1 MRKALPKTQAQSSLN
16 REASAAETPLFEHA
30 KGTRKG
36 ANLVGVTWL
45 GRASVVALV
54 LGTLA
59 GASLVTGCAVSE
71 SDVLRWERTER
82 GPYKLVAV
90 VTHDKYSLQLRIDSA
105 LSLIKMPA
113 RGGRRMG
120 ISYLVDKFTD
130 EDSVER
136 DGALVQLPEESRKK
150 VVDGMAPEMIKAM
163 LVPPPVR
170 NPDGTMPPDES
181 IPYKDAA
188 YAMLSHEP
196 SLVSDPKTKAD
207 FVAALN
213 SWVQTD
219 FENRIENNSQQYGIE
234 SIMRFLHDM
243 HAGSLQ
249 SLPGL
254 INENS
259 TKVDKIAALV
269 AELGDADTKQKT
281 SDALVALA
289 KRFDSDA
296 WINKERPIY
305 KDLDDKQGSKVTPAQ
320 LEGQLKQG
328 QDQALT
334 GVFSSMKR
342 IGGRSVIDYCIAYGS
357 DAKNSPERRQAA
369 LAALEGRVDK
379 NNQADI
385 DHLFAIAKDD
395 NTPDAVRDLAFAR
408 LGELPKEL
416 IVPKLY
422 TLFEAKKW
430 KVRWVAATQVLK
442 TLTTKEVPD
451 FMKRLPSNPSVK
463 MGMTEPISYG
473 DIISKMSAPPGA
485 PKPKDV
491 INTYLGAHELGPKLS
506 AIGSFYGGNKADVGK
521 LTALETDASPVP
533 KCDKDD
539 DCGWSCDVPKAPN
552 SQEMDSKTIVTVGD
566 FVKYCVVPSMTNK

>member
-1 MRKALPKTQAQSSLN
+1 MRKALPKTRAQSLN
-16 REASAAETPLFEHA
+16 REAETADMPSRQHLRA
-30 KGTRKG
+30 WVK
-36 ANLVGVTWL
+36 
-45 GRASVVALV
+45 RASVVAIALSTV
-54 LGTLA
+54 A

-90 VTHDKYSLQLRIDSA
+90 VTHDKYSWQLRVDSA
-105 LSLIKMPA
+105 LSLLKMPA
-113 RGGRRMG
+113 RGGRRLG
-120 ISYLVDKFTD
+120 IAYLCDKYTD

-136 DGALVQLPEESRKK
+136 EGALVQLPEDSRKK
-150 VVDGMAPEMIKAM
+150 VVDGMTPEMVKAM
-163 LVPPPVR
+163 AVPPPMKAAD
-170 NPDGTMPPDES
+170 NTMPPDES
-181 IPYKDAA
+181 IPFKDAA

-207 FVAALN
+207 LVAALN

-234 SIMRFLHDM
+234 SIMRFLG
-243 HAGSLQ
+243 AGSVR

-259 TKVDKIAALV
+259 SKVDKIASLV
-269 AELGDADTKQKT
+269 AELGDPDTKTKT
-281 SDALVALA
+281 GDALVTLA
-289 KRFDSDA
+289 KRFDSQA
-296 WINKERPIY
+296 WVDKERPIY
-305 KDLDDKQGSKVTPAQ
+305 QDLDVKQGAKVTPAQ
-320 LEGQLKQG
+320 LEAQLKQG
-328 QDQALT
+328 QDQQLT
-334 GVFSSMKR
+334 AVFSSMKR
-342 IGGRSVIDYCIAYGS
+342 IGGRSIIDYCIGYGG
-357 DAKNSPERRQAA
+357 DGKNSVERRQAA

-379 NNQADI
+379 NNQGDI
-385 DHLFAIAKDD
+385 DKLFAIAKDD
-395 NTPDAVRDLAFAR
+395 NTPDPVRDLAFAR

-422 TLFEAKKW
+422 TLFESKKW

-442 TLTTKEVPD
+442 TLSTKEVPD
-451 FMKRLPSNPSVK
+451 FMKRLPTNAATK

-473 DIISKMSAPPGA
+473 DIISKMTAPAGA

-491 INTYLGAHELGPKLS
+491 INTYLGVHELGPKLS

-521 LTALETDASPVP
+521 LTALESDTTPVP

-539 DCGWSCDVPKAPN
+539 DCGWSCDVPKTPG
-552 SQEMDSKTIVTVGD
+552 SQETESKTIVTVGD
-566 FVKYCVVPSMTNK
+566 FVKYCVVPSMTGK